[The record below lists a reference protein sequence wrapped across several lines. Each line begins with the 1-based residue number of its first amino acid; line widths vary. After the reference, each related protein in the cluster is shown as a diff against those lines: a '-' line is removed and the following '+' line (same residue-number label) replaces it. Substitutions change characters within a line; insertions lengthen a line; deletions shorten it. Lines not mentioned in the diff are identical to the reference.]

1 MTLLDHGL
9 VFIIAIVYPIA
20 GFVGFRRL
28 LHRVAAGESIN
39 RSQLYRNTIIG
50 HWTLLLMCMA
60 MWAGAERP
68 WSELGFGLQLGLMF
82 AFGVALTILG
92 IVVLFMQLRQ
102 VKNATQEE
110 INGIKKRFGKL
121 SIILPQN
128 GNELARFYG
137 LSITAGIVEEILWR
151 GFLIWYLGQFMP
163 LWVAALLSVIGFG
176 LAHAYQ
182 GAANLPQVTAVGAA
196 FTGLYLLTGSIWLPV
211 ILHAAVDILQG
222 RLAYDVIYRSMTGE
236 GSSTPGDAPG
246 SIGMDVSESSH
257 R

>member
-28 LHRVAAGESIN
+28 LRRVAAGESIN

-60 MWAGAERP
+60 MWAEAARP
-68 WSELGFGLQLGLMF
+68 WTALGFNLQLNLWF
-82 AFGVALTILG
+82 ALAAALTVLG
-92 IVVLFMQLRQ
+92 IAVLLMQLRQ

-110 INGIKKRFGKL
+110 INGLKERFGKL

-151 GFLIWYLGQFMP
+151 GFLIWYLSQFMP
-163 LWVAALLSVIGFG
+163 LWAAALVSVIGFG

-182 GAANLPQVTAVGAA
+182 GIAHLPQVTAVGAA
-196 FTGLYLLTGSIWLPV
+196 FTGLYLLSGSIWLPV

-222 RLAYDVIYRSMTGE
+222 RLAYDVIYRSLTGA
-236 GSSTPGDAPG
+236 GSSTSDNAAG
-246 SIGMDVSESSH
+246 SIGMDANVSSH